1 MTRQRNNLQNRRMGE
16 NICKQYDQQ
25 SLISSIYKQLIQLNN
40 KKTNNLNRHFSKEDI
55 QMANRYVKKC
65 SPLLIIREMKI
76 RTTMRYQF
84 TPVRMAM
91 IKKSTNN
98 QYWRGCG
105 EKGTLLFYWWECKL
119 VQRVWK
125 AVWRFLRKLEIEL
138 PYGPVIYSW
147 AYIQTKL

>member
-1 MTRQRNNLQNRRMGE
+1 MTRQKNNLQNRRMGE

-98 QYWRGCG
+98 QCWRGCG
-105 EKGTLLFYWWECKL
+105 EKGTFYTTGGNVSWCSECGK
-119 VQRVWK
+119 Q
-125 AVWRFLRKLEIEL
+125 
-138 PYGPVIYSW
+138 YGGSSEN
-147 AYIQTKL
+147 